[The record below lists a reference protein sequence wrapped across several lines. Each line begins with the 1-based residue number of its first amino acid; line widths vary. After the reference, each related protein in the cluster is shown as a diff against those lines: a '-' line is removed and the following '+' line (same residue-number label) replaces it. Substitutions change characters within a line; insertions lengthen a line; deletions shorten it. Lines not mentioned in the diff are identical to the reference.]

1 MSTAVRPVPKFQTVL
16 TASNRH
22 GSERSEQSPF
32 AFFVVLFGFSAFV
45 CLCAVGLMETL
56 EKHVIPKSAHEVCIE
71 KNTVSPWLP
80 SSPSSPLKRQLPTAL
95 DLEIACGSCQSQN
108 DWLLR
113 VSSIIIIYLHAGCSC
128 SLTKRVATQ
137 QPQSKSTQLNS

>member
-56 EKHVIPKSAHEVCIE
+56 EKHVIPKSARVLHRKKNRFALAPIE
-71 KNTVSPWLP
+71 SIKSFETTT
-80 SSPSSPLKRQLPTAL
+80 PTAL

-113 VSSIIIIYLHAGCSC
+113 V
-128 SLTKRVATQ
+128 
-137 QPQSKSTQLNS
+137 